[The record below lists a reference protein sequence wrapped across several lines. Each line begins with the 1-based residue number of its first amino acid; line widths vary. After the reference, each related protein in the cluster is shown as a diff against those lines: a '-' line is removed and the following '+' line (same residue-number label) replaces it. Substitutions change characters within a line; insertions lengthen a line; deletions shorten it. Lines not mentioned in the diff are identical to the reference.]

1 MLHRQAPDGNLGYT
15 GSAAC
20 AAGPR
25 GAGRSDGVETGKIID
40 KIYKCLRLAESCNPN
55 EAASALRQA
64 QGLMRKYGI
73 SEELV
78 STAPVAEAS
87 VAAGERYNPPFWLMA
102 LSELVACAFQCR
114 VYLLRAFGRQTRLK
128 FIGLG
133 AAPEIASYTFMV
145 LQRRLADARAAF
157 RRRLDGEEDE
167 AEAERQADV
176 FAQAWL
182 YRVAAQI
189 SQFAEDGEAQQA
201 IDKYIEVH
209 YGQVRDAPRDPTET
223 VSGDILAINC
233 GLRAGEDVRLF
244 RPVRHGEAEA
254 LLESEGGA

>member
-1 MLHRQAPDGNLGYT
+1 MDTR
-15 GSAAC
+15 
-20 AAGPR
+20 
-25 GAGRSDGVETGKIID
+25 KIID
-40 KIYKCLRLAESCNPN
+40 KIYKCLRLSESCNPN

-64 QGLMRKYGI
+64 QGMMRKYGI

-78 STAPVAEAS
+78 CTAPVAEAS

-133 AAPEIASYTFMV
+133 ATPEIASYTFTV
-145 LQRRLADARAAF
+145 LQRRLGLAREEF
-157 RRRLDGEEDE
+157 RQRLEGEEDDE
-167 AEAERQADV
+167 EAERQADV

-182 YRVAAQI
+182 YRVAQQI
-189 SQFAEDGEAQQA
+189 SRFANDSEAERA
-201 IDKYIEVH
+201 IEKYIDVH
-209 YGQVRDAPRDPTET
+209 YGQVRDAPRDPAEP

-233 GLRAGEDVRLF
+233 GLRAGEGVRLL
-244 RPVRHGEAEA
+244 RPVQHADTSV
-254 LLESEGGA
+254 LLESDLGA